1 MTDTRT
7 HISNIIDNLQLVAD
21 LGCAVT
27 SLFVRGSEGVRI
39 KATERPST
47 VNTIAPLR
55 RVSDSADEQ
64 DDREVYECLA
74 SGQKILGGYEKQRG
88 RFRYMTY
95 AYPVGRGTPYAVI
108 TRDIPVG
115 LSRELGALEEMY
127 VLLSGKLLDT
137 ICRGVLRD
145 TVTYQP
151 FSTTHASSDGLF
163 CLDGSR
169 GFSYAGPNCA
179 RILGSDCS
187 VDADHMLALS
197 PDYDKGITSVLTG
210 LGCFA
215 QDIEIDHSIYYVRAL
230 PLEPGAL
237 VLFDD
242 VTEVRGRERDL
253 RVKEATIREVH
264 HRVKNNLQTIE
275 SLLRMQMRRTNSDE
289 VRLACAEAVSR
300 IGAMAV
306 AHDMLSYSSDERIDV
321 VPMTRTIAEQVR
333 AGLVGDRSSLVLT
346 VEGEAGC
353 FDARGAMSLA
363 LAIAELVH
371 NAIEHGLKGCAE
383 GTVAIR
389 YSCDKQELRVVVEDD
404 GCGLPPDF
412 SFEGRSSMGI
422 MLVRTMVE
430 DDLAGALR
438 VVSSSFGKG
447 SAFALEIPLPQ
458 A

>member
-1 MTDTRT
+1 MTDMRI

-55 RVSDSADEQ
+55 RVSDSADEN
-64 DDREVYECLA
+64 DDREVYECFA
-74 SGQKILGGYEKQRG
+74 SCQKIIGAQEKQRG
-88 RFRYMTY
+88 RFCYVTY

-115 LSRELGALEEMY
+115 LSRELGTLEEMY
-127 VLLSGKLLDT
+127 VLLSGRLLET
-137 ICRGVLRD
+137 ICRDVLRD
-145 TVTYQP
+145 AVTYQP

-163 CLDGSR
+163 CLDGTR

-187 VDADHMLALS
+187 VDADQMLARS
-197 PDYDKGITSVLTG
+197 SDYDKGITSVLAG
-210 LGCFA
+210 AGCFA
-215 QDIEIDHSIYYVRAL
+215 RDIEIGQSIYYVRAL

-242 VTEVRGRERDL
+242 VTEVRERERDL

-306 AHDMLSYSSDERIDV
+306 AHDMLSYSQDEHIDV
-321 VPMTRTIAEQVR
+321 IPMTRTIAEQIR
-333 AGLVGDRSSLVLT
+333 SGLVGAGSSLVLE
-346 VEGEAGC
+346 VEGEAGF

-371 NAIEHGLKGCAE
+371 NAIEHGLKGYTE

-389 YSCDKQELRVVVEDD
+389 YVRSAHELHVVVEDD
-404 GCGLPPDF
+404 GCGLPSDF

-422 MLVRTMVE
+422 LLVQTMIE
-430 DDLAGALR
+430 DDLAGTLR
-438 VVSSSFGKG
+438 VIPSSFGRG
-447 SAFALEIPLPQ
+447 TAFELEIPLPQ
-458 A
+458 T